1 MVTMKSLYLNQLR
14 TQATHIKS
22 GQVII
27 TDAPIDNHGR
37 GEAFS
42 PTDLV
47 CAALSSLMKTL
58 MGITAQKE
66 QMEMTGLT
74 SEITKVMQSNPRKV
88 AEICIDFY
96 WPEPKGSPEFL
107 ESLKHAARTCP
118 VALSLDPNIKQE
130 ISFNF

>member
-47 CAALSSLMKTL
+47 CAALSSCMETL

-74 SEITKVMQSNPRKV
+74 SEITKVMQILVKLPR
-88 AEICIDFY
+88 
-96 WPEPKGSPEFL
+96 S
-107 ESLKHAARTCP
+107 
-118 VALSLDPNIKQE
+118 ALIFIGLNQRVLQ
-130 ISFNF
+130 NF

>member
-47 CAALSSLMKTL
+47 CAALSR
-58 MGITAQKE
+58 A
-66 QMEMTGLT
+66 
-74 SEITKVMQSNPRKV
+74 
-88 AEICIDFY
+88 
-96 WPEPKGSPEFL
+96 
-107 ESLKHAARTCP
+107 
-118 VALSLDPNIKQE
+118 
-130 ISFNF
+130 